1 MQRESGMS
9 TETNVAPEAETLT
22 PASELA
28 ATPEIA
34 TPEADANA
42 QPDESER
49 PEEDPRDKTVK
60 SLTRRVDRVTAAKYQ
75 AIAEADTARRE
86 LEAARQRL
94 AQYEQGEQPAERQ
107 ADPVAIARQINALE
121 KVTEKSNTVQR
132 DGIAKFGQETFAKA
146 LSVVMEEAGPLMAPI
161 APGAP
166 FGMPTPL
173 GEAILDADDPAAV
186 LHYLGSNPEAAADLH
201 GLSAT
206 QVARRIARIE
216 LDLGKAKEP
225 KQSNAPKPITPV
237 KASSKDDGGLSDDLA
252 PEEWAKRFRK
262 IQRGG

>member
-1 MQRESGMS
+1 MT

-22 PASELA
+22 PASEQA
-28 ATPEIA
+28 ETPEVATPEVDA
-34 TPEADANA
+34 TPE
-42 QPDESER
+42 PDESQK

-60 SLTRRVDRVTAAKYQ
+60 SLQRRVDRITAARYQ
-75 AIAEADTARRE
+75 AEASASQ
-86 LEAARQRL
+86 ARQEIEQYRHRL
-94 AQYEQGEQPAERQ
+94 SQYEQGETPQAQQ
-107 ADPVAIARQINALE
+107 ADPMALANEIANIRE
-121 KVTEKSNTVQR
+121 VTAKSNTVFKEGGKR
-132 DGIAKFGQETFAKA
+132 FGADFGKA
-146 LSVVMEEAGPLMAPI
+146 VNLVIEEAGPLVVPI
-161 APGAP
+161 APGASI
-166 FGMPTPL
+166 GKPTPL
-173 GEAILDADDPAAV
+173 GEAILDSDDPAAV
-186 LHYLGSNPEAAADLH
+186 LHYLGNNPDAAADLH
-201 GLSAT
+201 GLSAI